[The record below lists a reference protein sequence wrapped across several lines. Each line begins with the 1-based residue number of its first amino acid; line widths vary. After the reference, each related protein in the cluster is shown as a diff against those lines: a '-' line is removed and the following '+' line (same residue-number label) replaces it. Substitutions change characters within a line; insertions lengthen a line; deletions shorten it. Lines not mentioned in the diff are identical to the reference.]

1 MILLYEPDV
10 ENWNKMIGNIL
21 KMQSTLGGPGQPVQY
36 QLPVGENLLP
46 MNENIGKTIKLNYQS
61 EIHCIA
67 CGRKTSK
74 SFGQGHCFPCFRSLA
89 SCDMCIMK
97 PETCHYAEGTCR
109 QPEWGDANCFIP
121 HYVYLANSSGI
132 KVGITRSTQIPTRW
146 IDQGAAQAL
155 PVFRVA
161 NRLQSG
167 LLEVILKQHVSDRTD
182 WRKMLKA
189 DAEPMDLKSIR
200 DELLDECSAQITDID
215 SKFDGGDIEAVDET
229 VVDINFPVSEYPEKI
244 KSLNLDK
251 QPEIEGRLMGIKG
264 QYLILDTGVL
274 NIRKFSGYNIQVD
287 FI

>member
-1 MILLYEPDV
+1 
-10 ENWNKMIGNIL
+10 MIGNIL
-21 KMQSTLGGPGQPVQY
+21 KMQSTLAGADQPVQY
-36 QLPVGENLLP
+36 QLPVGENLLS
-46 MNENIGKTIKLNYQS
+46 MNENIGKTIKLNYQN

-167 LLEVILKQHVSDRTD
+167 LLEVVLKQHVSDRTD

-200 DELLDECSAQITDID
+200 DELLDDCSAE
-215 SKFDGGDIEAVDET
+215 IEVIKSEQGEGAIETVDQA
-229 VVDINFPVSEYPEKI
+229 VVDIKFPVSEYPEKI